1 MVVAPAVNESG
12 GDIEVL
18 FGETLNLTCTA
29 DGLPQPSFTWRRDDS
44 LLVEL
49 GSRLEVNTVVVQP
62 GFRQEIPTSE
72 AVRST
77 VVLRDV
83 QASDDGMTFSCRA
96 ENGFGEPAF
105 IASAYKLVVQN
116 ITSKSQAEK

>member
-1 MVVAPAVNESG
+1 MVVAPAVDESG

-18 FGETLNLTCTA
+18 FGETLNITCTA
-29 DGLPQPSFTWRRDDS
+29 DGLPPPTLTWFRDDS

-49 GSRLEVNTVVVQP
+49 GDRLDVTMLVVHP
-62 GFRQEIPTSE
+62 GFRQEVPTSE

-96 ENGFGEPAF
+96 ENGFGTSAF
-105 IASAYKLVVQN
+105 IASAYRLVVQN
-116 ITSKSQAEK
+116 IPGRKQL